1 MYISGIQYESI
12 VDGEGL
18 RLTLFISG
26 CNWNCVGCQN
36 TDSHNFTN
44 GREFDV
50 ELQNHIINYIKNN
63 PMIKGITL
71 SGGDPMF
78 SAIEV
83 LGFVTELKTIIPS
96 INVWCYT
103 GFTFEEIIERDDAKT
118 YLLYM
123 CDVLVDGKFEI
134 SKRDITLAYKGSSNQ
149 RCINVQE
156 SLKQDK
162 VILWED

>member
-26 CNWNCVGCQN
+26 CKWNCEGCQN
-36 TDSHNFTN
+36 VDSHSFTN
-44 GREFDV
+44 GREFDIT
-50 ELQNHIINYIKNN
+50 LQNHVIEYIHNN

-83 LGFVTELKTIIPS
+83 LDFVTELKIKIPS
-96 INVWCYT
+96 INIWCYT
-103 GFTFEEIIERDDAKT
+103 GFTFEEIVKGNDAKT
-118 YLLYM
+118 SLLIM
-123 CDVLVDGKFEI
+123 CDVLVDGKFEAN
-134 SKRDITLAYKGSSNQ
+134 KRDVTLSDRGSSNQ
-149 RCINVQE
+149 RIIDIKE
-156 SLKQDK
+156 SLKQNK
-162 VILWED
+162 CISYNN